1 MKKSISIFLFIFFG
15 FGVLAHGQI
24 SKFVKNVKT
33 NVEKDILGDKKPEQ
47 DQNSSKK
54 TMPEP
59 SCECTQPELILDLGG
74 KLKVD
79 YSEISITN
87 GEDGSILVQDRT
99 NQNYYIAKDGVTK
112 GPFLKGDPALS
123 SYNINSVEDNDDA
136 ILGKYKEYISKNGD
150 KYTITF
156 QGKKYGPYA
165 VISQFTVSRSKDKFA
180 AIVTENLVVTQDLA
194 KSMEEESKKAKTQ
207 EEQMAL
213 AMKFAQQMNANMNGK
228 SQASTMPVLITNIP
242 GANSDQTSFI
252 SAQLKGN
259 LKFDDIL
266 LYRYDIISDLKGKKV
281 IDTPKDG
288 IDPENLFIS
297 SDNTKYGSYNFGTL
311 TLSDKTK
318 LSDLFNVH
326 WVKADGKVY
335 LAYMYYSPKRNSIVQ
350 CKIPF

>member
-1 MKKSISIFLFIFFG
+1 MKKSISIILIFWAVSCG
-15 FGVLAHGQI
+15 TGHGQI

-33 NVEKDILGDKKPEQ
+33 NVEKDILGDKGQ

-54 TMPEP
+54 VMSEP
-59 SCECTQPELILDLGG
+59 SCECAQPELILDLGG

-79 YSEISITN
+79 YSEISITS
-87 GEDGSILVQDRT
+87 GDDGSILVQDRT
-99 NQNYYIAKDGVTK
+99 NQNYYIAKDGITK
-112 GPFLKGDPALS
+112 GPFLKGDPALLPYGVNES
-123 SYNINSVEDNDDA
+123 DNDDNA
-136 ILGKYKEYISKNGD
+136 ITGKYRNYISKAGD

-165 VISQFTVSRSKDKFA
+165 VISQFAVSGSKDKFA
-180 AIVTENLVVTQDLA
+180 AIVTENLAVTQDMA
-194 KSMEEESKKAKTQ
+194 KSMEAEAKNAKTQ

-228 SQASTMPVLITNIP
+228 SATSTMPVLVTNIP
-242 GANSDQTSFI
+242 GANTDQATFI
-252 SAQLKGN
+252 SGQLKGSY
-259 LKFDDIL
+259 KFDDIL
-266 LYRYDIISDLKGKKV
+266 LYAYDKISDLKGNKV
-281 IDTPKDG
+281 IDTPQGG

-297 SDNTKYGSYNFGTL
+297 ADNSKYASYNFGTL
-311 TLSDKTK
+311 TFSDKTK